1 MHGRSGTRS
10 SVVRTS
16 VIFTDRAYNGGV
28 TSALLTAGNGL
39 GIAHVWDEALESALD
54 AALSPL
60 NRQPP
65 DLVLLFAD
73 ASFAPNYVDL
83 LAAAT
88 ERSHAQEVVGCSAS
102 GVIAGD
108 RELEDE
114 PAIAALAVC
123 LPPGSL
129 LRVAREPDRLTLPE
143 CTGLIVLAD
152 PYTTDV
158 MQLIADLERTYPRVP
173 LVGGLATGAQPQ
185 VFGGQSVSGGA
196 VIVGLGGA
204 AVIRSVVSQ
213 GCEPIG
219 APWTITSGERN
230 IIRTIGNRPAYQ
242 VLVETIQQLEPTLRQ
257 RAARNLL
264 VGLAM
269 DEYRDEFKRGDF
281 LIRNLMGAEPSSG
294 ALAVGAEV
302 HIGQTLQFQIRDARA
317 ADEELRHMLAAVP
330 AGSPA
335 AALLFACNGRGKG
348 LFGVADH
355 DASTVR
361 ELLGPL
367 PLAGLFCNGEIGPVG
382 RSTYLHGFTASLGL
396 IAAEPD

>member
-1 MHGRSGTRS
+1 MSGTRS

-54 AALSPL
+54 AALPPL
-60 NRQPP
+60 NRQRP

-185 VFGGQSVSGGA
+185 VFCGQSVSGGA

-204 AVIRSVVSQ
+204 ALIRSVVSQ

-281 LIRNLMGAEPSSG
+281 LIRNLMGLTMMRAQSASCSGRCRWLGCSATARSALSAEARTCTVLPRVWASSPPSQTDG
-294 ALAVGAEV
+294 ERKRRRAESSQQ
-302 HIGQTLQFQIRDARA
+302 GQHRQPGRA
-317 ADEELRHMLAAVP
+317 AQANCHPHP
-330 AGSPA
+330 ASIQPP
-335 AALLFACNGRGKG
+335 R
-348 LFGVADH
+348 
-355 DASTVR
+355 
-361 ELLGPL
+361 
-367 PLAGLFCNGEIGPVG
+367 
-382 RSTYLHGFTASLGL
+382 Y
-396 IAAEPD
+396 PD